1 MFSSEQDH
9 CSGGKRKHSGELHCS
24 RNNQDQVCRGDPLS
38 FNGFIIFELW
48 TEMEDNLIFS
58 KALTDN
64 EDIADKA
71 LENLPLGRWVIFS
84 RCTLALVQAES
95 YLKVCKILGWPT
107 TYSIF
112 NSDWLHIAIHHV
124 SSLQPLKIDH
134 VSQIWPAWRDGG
146 DCELFGV
153 GRGGFC
159 FTIKYWWYSNSISK
173 SISNLA
179 IFSLASGLLLDWGEH
194 RSCRGDEREAVILFN
209 MLLKMVLN
217 INLYV
222 VATITNISLFIV
234 GTITEWKVEGKDG
247 RAVEAVRRLACPAQ
261 CSSGQPQVAAS
272 IIITFITTF
281 LYSSLWFNHCHSGS
295 TWFHLTIGF
304 CIVLQLL
311 AFTFF
316 GQAFH
321 ASALHLKHLPRFNY
335 SKSSTE
341 ADN

>member
-1 MFSSEQDH
+1 MQ
-9 CSGGKRKHSGELHCS
+9 
-24 RNNQDQVCRGDPLS
+24 
-38 FNGFIIFELW
+38 
-48 TEMEDNLIFS
+48 DNLIFS

-194 RSCRGDEREAVILFN
+194 RSCRGDEREAVIVFN

-217 INLYV
+217 INLY
-222 VATITNISLFIV
+222 I
-234 GTITEWKVEGKDG
+234 
-247 RAVEAVRRLACPAQ
+247 
-261 CSSGQPQVAAS
+261 
-272 IIITFITTF
+272 
-281 LYSSLWFNHCHSGS
+281 LW
-295 TWFHLTIGF
+295 
-304 CIVLQLL
+304 QLL
-311 AFTFF
+311 QIYLYILWELLQSERSRARM
-316 GQAFH
+316 GELWKQCGAWLVRLNVLPANH
-321 ASALHLKHLPRFNY
+321 RLLHL
-335 SKSSTE
+335 SS
-341 ADN
+341 

>member
-146 DCELFGV
+146 HRELFGV
-153 GRGGFC
+153 GRGLILFSNWILIL
-159 FTIKYWWYSNSISK
+159 FRLNIKSISK
-173 SISNLA
+173 
-179 IFSLASGLLLDWGEH
+179 
-194 RSCRGDEREAVILFN
+194 V
-209 MLLKMVLN
+209 
-217 INLYV
+217 
-222 VATITNISLFIV
+222 
-234 GTITEWKVEGKDG
+234 
-247 RAVEAVRRLACPAQ
+247 
-261 CSSGQPQVAAS
+261 
-272 IIITFITTF
+272 
-281 LYSSLWFNHCHSGS
+281 
-295 TWFHLTIGF
+295 
-304 CIVLQLL
+304 
-311 AFTFF
+311 
-316 GQAFH
+316 
-321 ASALHLKHLPRFNY
+321 LPRIRPPTWLGKTSFLQAEWTRGCD
-335 SKSSTE
+335 SL
-341 ADN
+341 